1 MLRIFH
7 NEGTEMNYSTDTSV
21 CDTLVFTDTGVKP
34 KPDYGETPYSDID
47 RIESFDPE
55 TDPLGHYWTWFCFVR
70 DDGARVQRINAHTE
84 RDALDTAWRLF
95 KELPEESRAK
105 TLECGVYY
113 GGDDARPWTEA
124 GIGIELMTRIVWG
137 W

>member
-1 MLRIFH
+1 MLRVFI
-7 NEGTEMNYSTDTSV
+7 NEGTKDNYSSDTFV
-21 CDTLVFTDTGVKP
+21 CDALTFTDTGVKP
-34 KPDYGETPYSDID
+34 KPDYGVTPYEDID

-70 DDGARVQRINAHTE
+70 DDGVHVKRIAAHTE
-84 RDALDTAWRLF
+84 RDAIDAAWRLF
-95 KELPEESRAK
+95 KELTDEQRAK

-113 GGDDARPWTEA
+113 GGDDARPCSEA
-124 GIGIELMTRIVWG
+124 GFGIELMTRIVWN